1 MGVCCEGVKG
11 GARRLRLFSLP
22 PCHRRSGETPAAHK
36 QIRIEKSS
44 YKTHLIQLM
53 QQMRCVSFAKK
64 SAPKKGGIP
73 AGTPPLDALDYTFW
87 KVNTTLPPAS
97 GAISSTVVSNS

>member
-1 MGVCCEGVKG
+1 METDEVCGRPLHPF
-11 GARRLRLFSLP
+11 A
-22 PCHRRSGETPAAHK
+22 PAAHK

-44 YKTHLIQLM
+44 HKTHLIQPM

-73 AGTPPLDALDYTFW
+73 AGTPPLEALDYTFW
-87 KVNTTLPPAS
+87 KVNTTSPPAS
-97 GAISSTVVSNS
+97 GAISSTVLSNS

>member
-11 GARRLRLFSLP
+11 ASAKP
-22 PCHRRSGETPAAHK
+22 PCRRRSGETPAAHK
-36 QIRIEKSS
+36 QIHIENSS
-44 YKTHLIQLM
+44 HKTHLIQPIRRV
-53 QQMRCVSFAKK
+53 RCVSFAKK

-73 AGTPPLDALDYTFW
+73 AGTPPLEALAYTFW
-87 KVNTTLPPAS
+87 KVNTTSPPSS

>member
-1 MGVCCEGVKG
+1 MQGFRACGREEGG
-11 GARRLRLFSLP
+11 FAIAPS
-22 PCHRRSGETPAAHK
+22 TPSPSAAHK

-44 YKTHLIQLM
+44 HKTHLIQPIRRV
-53 QQMRCVSFAKK
+53 RCVSFAKK

-73 AGTPPLDALDYTFW
+73 AGTPPLEALDYTFW
-87 KVNTTLPPAS
+87 KVNTTSPPAS

>member
-11 GARRLRLFSLP
+11 GRAQTSSVFIAPLSP
-22 PCHRRSGETPAAHK
+22 PQWRNPCGTQEIH
-36 QIRIEKSS
+36 IENSS
-44 YKTHLIQLM
+44 HKTHLIQLM

-73 AGTPPLDALDYTFW
+73 AGTPPLEALDYTFW
-87 KVNTTLPPAS
+87 KVNTTSPPAS
-97 GAISSTVVSNS
+97 GAISSTVLSNS

>member
-11 GARRLRLFSLP
+11 ARADFVCFHCP
-22 PCHRRSGETPAAHK
+22 PCRHRSGETPAAHK
-36 QIRIEKSS
+36 QIHIEKSS
-44 YKTHLIQLM
+44 HKTHLIQLM

-87 KVNTTLPPAS
+87 KVNTTSPPAS
-97 GAISSTVVSNS
+97 GAISSTVLSNS